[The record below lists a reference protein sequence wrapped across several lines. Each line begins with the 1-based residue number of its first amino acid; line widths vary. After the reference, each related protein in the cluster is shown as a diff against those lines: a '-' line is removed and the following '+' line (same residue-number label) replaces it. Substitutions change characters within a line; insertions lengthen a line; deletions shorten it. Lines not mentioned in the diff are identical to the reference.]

1 VELLT
6 ESLTV
11 RVDLSL
17 GSVAE
22 VHCGVFHDGYALLN
36 VSAAAIRFQSW
47 FNVSFIETTTMTI
60 TGLQEGTTYSLYCM
74 TSTVGG
80 GYDMSLANI
89 LNTCTVVDVPC
100 VSSPT
105 CGVSV
110 VVDVLSKNVLI
121 SDYMQSVL
129 TVGLVNSYMLQDD
142 MVVVVDVT
150 LFDPD
155 GTHEAPDCASS
166 SGVVVTPRVLSFY
179 GGVEPSSSSPMEVH
193 VGSLCPGPY
202 QVAVSMHRVDEYTSS
217 SALLNT
223 SSSSL
228 SGVSVEYSN
237 GNLLYFFASDA
248 SFMTPQVVSAMFMG
262 SANEVVIT
270 FDSSTDFAGGLVS
283 RRFSCDALLSFP
295 SSTSS
300 RCFWRDSSNLII
312 SMDSSSTLLPGDNIT
327 VIPGVIGASTVNVT
341 TSMSMM
347 APVVVQVTVGEEVVP
362 DITIAAPSE
371 QAACAPFAL
380 DIMSSTG
387 FVGRA
392 WQNVSISVR
401 SAMVL
406 ESGLTPVQ
414 ENATEL
420 VVINEF
426 FATTYDIDAAT
437 AVPAGYLKA
446 GQLYVFDVEL
456 CNCLGSCGKA
466 SHRLW
471 VTPVFTPFMSHRSD
485 ATRTMVRGDILTIP
499 SGVLSFTCLTE
510 EDAAVVSVTQV
521 WTVVEATSV
530 VTAFD
535 PTPLLQVSSH
545 EFQALV
551 LPAYSF
557 PSASLYEIL
566 EVVEVTVSDGVSN
579 ERRNSTFKNSVLVQ
593 VSKSPVHAALAPEGQ
608 MMIAVNDV
616 KWLDASGSY
625 DSNVAGV
632 QSAGLHYQWD
642 CMRMGPLSV
651 DAPDKNCS
659 GFLRVNASLHT
670 MAMLSPDV
678 GRADVGSEY
687 RITLYA
693 YSADML
699 YYYSIGDSY

>member
-1 VELLT
+1 
-6 ESLTV
+6 
-11 RVDLSL
+11 
-17 GSVAE
+17 
-22 VHCGVFHDGYALLN
+22 
-36 VSAAAIRFQSW
+36 
-47 FNVSFIETTTMTI
+47 
-60 TGLQEGTTYSLYCM
+60 
-74 TSTVGG
+74 
-80 GYDMSLANI
+80 
-89 LNTCTVVDVPC
+89 
-100 VSSPT
+100 
-105 CGVSV
+105 
-110 VVDVLSKNVLI
+110 
-121 SDYMQSVL
+121 MQSVL
-129 TVGLVNSYMLQDD
+129 TVGLDNNRMLQED

-155 GTHEAPDCASS
+155 GTHELPDCDSS
-166 SGVVVTPRVLSFY
+166 SGAVVAPRVLSFY
-179 GGVEPSSSSPMEVH
+179 GGVDLSSSSPTEVR
-193 VGSLCPGPY
+193 VGTLCQGSY
-202 QVAVSMHRVDEYTSS
+202 QVGVSMYRADEYTSS

-223 SSSSL
+223 SSSL

-237 GNLLYFFASDA
+237 GNLFYFFASDT
-248 SFMTPQVVSAMFMG
+248 SFMAPQVMSAMFMG

-270 FDSSTDFAGGLVS
+270 FDSSTDFAGGLVRS
-283 RRFSCDALLSFP
+283 YFSCETLLSFP

-300 RCFWRDSSNLII
+300 RCFWRDSSHLII

-327 VIPGVIGASTVNVT
+327 VIPGVIGASASNIT
-341 TSMSMM
+341 TSMYMM
-347 APVVVQVTVGEEVVP
+347 APVVVQVTIGEEVVP
-362 DITIAAPSE
+362 KVTIDAPSE
-371 QAACAPFAL
+371 QAECAPFAL
-380 DIMSSTG
+380 DITSSTG

-392 WQNVSISVR
+392 WQNVSISIR
-401 SAMVL
+401 SAMVF
-406 ESGLTPVQ
+406 EAGLLPVQ

-420 VVINEF
+420 LSVNEF
-426 FATTYDIDAAT
+426 FATTYDLDAAT

-471 VTPVFTPFMSHRSD
+471 VTPVFSPFMSHRSD

-557 PSASLYEIL
+557 PSASLYEIV
-566 EVVEVTVSDGVSN
+566 EVVEVTVSEGVSN

-616 KWLDASGSY
+616 KWLDASDSH
-625 DSNVAGV
+625 DSNVSPTGVAGV
-632 QSAGLHYQWD
+632 QSAGLHYRWE

-651 DAPDKNCS
+651 DAPDTNCS